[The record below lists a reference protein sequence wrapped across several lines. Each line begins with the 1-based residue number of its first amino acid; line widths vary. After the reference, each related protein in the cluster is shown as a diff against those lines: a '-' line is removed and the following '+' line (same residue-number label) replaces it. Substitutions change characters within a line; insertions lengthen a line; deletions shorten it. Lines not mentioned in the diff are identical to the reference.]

1 VQVNFQAY
9 GQGPP
14 FIILHGLFGSSDNWQ
29 SVSRRLGEQFHVF
42 ALDQRNHGR
51 SPHSSEMNF
60 QVMAEDVREF
70 VQQEKLERAHLMGHS
85 MGGKTAMMFALMH
98 PEQVDKLLIVDVAP
112 RAYPPHHTE
121 ILKAL
126 LSLDLTQF
134 RERGAIEKALE
145 PRIPERPVRQF
156 LLKNLERIQEG
167 GFRWRMN
174 LSSIAAQYEHL
185 NAALPTGRVFDKPT
199 LFIRGER
206 SGHVRDA
213 DWEMIAQLF
222 PNATLQTVPG
232 ASHWVHADA
241 PKAFLELVQ
250 GFISTR

>member
-1 VQVNFQAY
+1 MQVNFQAY

-29 SVSRRLGEQFHVF
+29 SVGRRLGEQFHVF

-85 MGGKTAMMFALMH
+85 MGGKTAMMFALIF
-98 PEQVDKLLIVDVAP
+98 PEHVDKLIIVDIAP
-112 RAYPPHHTE
+112 RAYSPDHAE

-126 LSLDLTQF
+126 LSIDFTQF
-134 RERGAIEKALE
+134 RERGSIEKALE
-145 PRIPERPVRQF
+145 PKIPEKVVRQF
-156 LLKNLERIQEG
+156 LLKNLERVQEG

-174 LSSIAAQYEHL
+174 LKAIAAKYDQL
-185 NAALPTGRVFDKPT
+185 SAALPTGRVFDKPA

-206 SGHVRDA
+206 SEHVREA
-213 DWEMIAQLF
+213 DWAMIVQLF
-222 PNATLQTVPG
+222 PDARLQTVPG
-232 ASHWVHADA
+232 AGHWVHTDA
-241 PKAFLELVQ
+241 PEAFLEVVQ
-250 GFISTR
+250 DFISTG